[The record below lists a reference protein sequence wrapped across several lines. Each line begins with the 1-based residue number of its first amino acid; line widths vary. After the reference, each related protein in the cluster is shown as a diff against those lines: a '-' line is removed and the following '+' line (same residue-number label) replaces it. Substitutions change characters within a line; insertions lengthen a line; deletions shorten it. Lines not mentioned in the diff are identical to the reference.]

1 MIEHGGIILPSM
13 ARPLEFRL
21 PLVACGA
28 ALACLLAGCAQEAAL
43 PTAPSIRSS
52 LPAPTATPPAPSA
65 TPTPVPPTPIPTA
78 TPCAEPGGQVIQG
91 TYPAV
96 AVPGEVPLAVY
107 LPPCYA
113 DQRRP
118 LPVLYLLHGYPFDE
132 GHWLALGAAQVA
144 DGLILSGLRL
154 PFLMVMPRQ
163 PEPLFRSS
171 DGGPGS
177 YESELL
183 DGLLPYVASTYPA
196 ATDQGSR
203 GLAGISRG
211 GVWALEIGF
220 RHPETFSAVGALS
233 PALAV
238 NHARAP
244 YDPFQIV
251 QGGAELPEHLLLMA
265 GDRDWAAVQT
275 LRLSTLLNDQGWPHL
290 WLQVPGEH
298 AAATWEAG
306 MLPVLEYLTEGW
318 VLLP

>member
-1 MIEHGGIILPSM
+1 
-13 ARPLEFRL
+13 
-21 PLVACGA
+21 V
-28 ALACLLAGCAQEAAL
+28 
-43 PTAPSIRSS
+43 
-52 LPAPTATPPAPSA
+52 PSA
-65 TPTPVPPTPIPTA
+65 TSTPSPPPPTPTP

-91 TYPAV
+91 TYPAI
-96 AVPGEVPLAVY
+96 AVPGEIPLAVY

-113 DQRRP
+113 DQERP

-132 GHWLALGAAQVA
+132 GHWLALGAAHVA

-183 DGLLPYVASTYPA
+183 DGLLPYVESTYLA
-196 ATDQGSR
+196 ATDHGSR

-211 GVWALEIGF
+211 GGWALEIGF
-220 RHPETFSAVGALS
+220 RHPGTFSAVGALS

-265 GDRDWAAVQT
+265 GDQDWAALQT
-275 LRLSTLLNDQGWPHL
+275 LKLSTLLNDLGWPHL
-290 WLQVPGEH
+290 WLQLPGEH

-306 MLPVLEYLTEGW
+306 MFPALEYLTAGW
-318 VLLP
+318 IPLP

>member
-1 MIEHGGIILPSM
+1 M
-13 ARPLEFRL
+13 ARPLGSRL
-21 PLVACGA
+21 LAAACGA
-28 ALACLLAGCAQEAAL
+28 VLAGMFAGCAQQAAL
-43 PTAPSIRSS
+43 PTAPAIRSS
-52 LPAPTATPPAPSA
+52 LPPAIATQPAPSA
-65 TPTPVPPTPIPTA
+65 TSTSIPPTPTPTA

-91 TYPAV
+91 TYPAI
-96 AVPGEVPLAVY
+96 AVSGEIPLAVY

-113 DQRRP
+113 DQERP

-144 DGLILSGLRL
+144 NGLILSGQRL
-154 PFLMVMPRQ
+154 PFLMIMPRQ

-183 DGLLPYVASTYPA
+183 DGLLPYVGSTYPVA
-196 ATDQGSR
+196 PDHGSR
-203 GLAGISRG
+203 ALAGISRG
-211 GVWALEIGF
+211 GVWALEIGL

-265 GDRDWAAVQT
+265 GDKDWAAVQT
-275 LRLSTLLNDQGWPHL
+275 LRLSTLLNDLGWPHL

-306 MLPVLEYLTEGW
+306 MLPVLEYLTARW
-318 VLLP
+318 VPLP

>member
-13 ARPLEFRL
+13 ARPLGSRL
-21 PLVACGA
+21 PAAACGA
-28 ALACLLAGCAQEAAL
+28 ALAWLLAGCAQQVAL
-43 PTAPSIRSS
+43 PTAPAIRSS
-52 LPAPTATPPAPSA
+52 RPAPTATRPAPSA
-65 TPTPVPPTPIPTA
+65 TPTPIPLSPTPTQ
-78 TPCAEPGGQVIQG
+78 CAEPGGQVIQG
-91 TYPAV
+91 TYPAI

-113 DQRRP
+113 DQERP

-144 DGLILSGLRL
+144 DGLILSGQR
-154 PFLMVMPRQ
+154 PAFLMVMPRQ

-171 DGGPGS
+171 DGGQGS

-183 DGLLPYVASTYPA
+183 DGLLPYVESTYPA
-196 ATDQGSR
+196 APDQGSR
-203 GLAGISRG
+203 ALAGISRG
-211 GVWALEIGF
+211 GVWALEIGL

-251 QGGAELPEHLLLMA
+251 QSGAELPERLLLMA
-265 GDRDWAAVQT
+265 GDKDWAAAQT
-275 LRLSTLLNDQGWPHL
+275 LRLSTLLNDLGWPHL
-290 WLQVPGEH
+290 WLQIPGGH
-298 AAATWEAG
+298 TAATWEAG
-306 MLPVLEYLTEGW
+306 MLPVLEYLTAGW

>member
-1 MIEHGGIILPSM
+1 M
-13 ARPLEFRL
+13 
-21 PLVACGA
+21 
-28 ALACLLAGCAQEAAL
+28 
-43 PTAPSIRSS
+43 
-52 LPAPTATPPAPSA
+52 
-65 TPTPVPPTPIPTA
+65 
-78 TPCAEPGGQVIQG
+78 
-91 TYPAV
+91 
-96 AVPGEVPLAVY
+96 Y

-113 DQRRP
+113 DQERP

-132 GHWLALGAAQVA
+132 GHWLALGAVQVA
-144 DGLILSGLRL
+144 DSLILSGQRP
-154 PFLMVMPRQ
+154 PFLMIMPRQ
-163 PEPLFRSS
+163 PEPLFLSS

-183 DGLLPYVASTYPA
+183 DGLLPYVESTYLA
-196 ATDQGSR
+196 ATHSR
-203 GLAGISRG
+203 ALAGISRG
-211 GVWALEIGF
+211 GVWALEIGL

-265 GDRDWAAVQT
+265 GDQDWAAAQT
-275 LRLSTLLNDQGWPHL
+275 LKLSRLLSDLGWPHL

-306 MLPVLEYLTEGW
+306 MLPVLEYLTAGW
-318 VLLP
+318 VPLP